1 MSADS
6 FQGGDSPFSLD
17 GTKKEGA
24 RTRQDFQKL
33 KTKIHH
39 IVVDR
44 IDLDALQRMDP
55 DASLREV
62 SRVVEEV
69 ITEQRVPL
77 NRVEHRQLVQE
88 IQHEMFGLGPLE
100 PLLRDPSVNDILVNG
115 PKQIYVERSGKLEL
129 TNISFYDEQH
139 LRHVVTRIVGMVGRR
154 IDESSPMV
162 DARLKDGSRVNAI
175 IPPLAI
181 DGSSV
186 SIRKFRNIPLRE
198 QDLVDFGSITKEALE
213 ILKIAIRGRLNV
225 IVSGG
230 TGTGKTTMLN
240 LLSSFIPDDE
250 RIITVEDTAELRM
263 RQPHVVRLETRPPNV
278 EGKGEI
284 DQRALVKNA
293 LRMRPDRIIVGEV
306 RGGETLDMLQALNTG
321 HDGSMATIHA
331 NTARDAISRLETL
344 VQFAGTSLPSSSI
357 MKQIASAI
365 HIILQLRRYKD
376 GVRRVD
382 SITEITGMEGDII
395 TMQEIFRFKPTGQ
408 DAEGKIKGQFIFSTV
423 RPKFFE
429 MVADRGLSINLPTA
443 QSDDQK
449 HWKNLG
455 NRAA

>member
-1 MSADS
+1 VSADS
-6 FQGGDSPFSLD
+6 FQGDSPFSLD
-17 GTKKEGA
+17 GTKKEGN

-55 DASLREV
+55 ETSLREV

-69 ITEQRVPL
+69 IAEQRIPF

-115 PKQIYVERSGKLEL
+115 SKQIYVERSGKLEL

-139 LRHVVTRIVGMVGRR
+139 LRHIITRIVGMVGRR

-186 SIRKFRNIPLRE
+186 SIRKFKNVPLRE
-198 QDLVDFGSITKEALE
+198 QDLIDYGSVTKEALE

-240 LLSSFIPDDE
+240 LLSTFIPDDE

-306 RGGETLDMLQALNTG
+306 RGAETLDMLQALNTG

-344 VQFAGTSLPSSSI
+344 VQFAGTSLPSASI

-376 GVRRVD
+376 GIRRVD
-382 SITEITGMEGDII
+382 SITEITGMEGDIV
-395 TMQEIFRFKPTGQ
+395 TMQEICRFKPMSQ
-408 DAEGKIKGQFIFSTV
+408 DAEGKIKGQFIFSTG

-429 MVADRGLSINLPTA
+429 MVAERGLPVNLPPV

-455 NRAA
+455 NKVA